1 MKKYEAY
8 KDSGIEWIG
17 MIPEGWECLRMKY
30 FAELVTTPS
39 TSDNKI
45 GLENIESST
54 GRFIPTN
61 SEFEGNGIS
70 FMPDDIVYG
79 KLRPYLQ
86 KVWKADMEGN
96 AVGDF
101 FVLRCNSKSYP
112 TYLKYL
118 LLSPNFTSVANGSTY
133 GAKMPRVSSEFI
145 MNFSWFLPSYNE
157 QQAIA
162 DYLDYK
168 VGQIDTSVAEI
179 NTQIE
184 DLKAYRQAVISEAVT
199 KGLNPNA
206 PMKDSGIE
214 WIGMI
219 PEGWDI
225 ISLGYTAIGNNTS
238 FIDGDWIESPYI
250 TEEGIRYVTTGNV
263 TPLHF
268 KNSGNSHISEE
279 SFEKLNCT
287 EVFPGDILI
296 SRLNDPLGKACIVPD
311 IGERIVTSVD
321 CVIYR
326 PNQEKY
332 DSRFMVFYLNNYR
345 YTEYLSTI
353 GRGTTMKRIAR
364 SSLAKTAVVAPPLAE
379 QQAIADYLDEK
390 TSKIDIAISSL
401 EVQRNDLNTLRQT
414 VISEAVTG
422 KIDLRD
428 WKNK

>member
-54 GRFIPTN
+54 GRFIPTD

-101 FVLRCNSKSYP
+101 FVLRCNSKSCP

-133 GAKMPRVSSEFI
+133 GAKMPRVSSEFM
-145 MNFSWFLPSYNE
+145 MNFSWFLPSYSE

-168 VGQIDTSVAEI
+168 VGQIDTSVAGI

-184 DLKAYRQAVISEAVT
+184 DLKAYRQSVISEAVT
-199 KGLNPNA
+199 KGLNPDA

-219 PEGWDI
+219 PEGWECLPMKRGLTI
-225 ISLGYTAIGNNTS
+225 NNGKDYKDVQS
-238 FIDGDWIESPYI
+238 
-250 TEEGIRYVTTGNV
+250 EEGYPVIG
-263 TPLHF
+263 
-268 KNSGNSHISEE
+268 SGGQFAYATDFLYDGEAV
-279 SFEKLNCT
+279 L
-287 EVFPGDILI
+287 
-296 SRLNDPLGKACIVPD
+296 LGRKGTIDKPMYYNGKFWTVDTMFYAVPD
-311 IGERIVTSVD
+311 DDV
-321 CVIYR
+321 CC
-326 PNQEKY
+326 KY
-332 DSRFMVFYLNNYR
+332 MYYQAQTIPFGLY
-345 YTEYLSTI
+345 STN
-353 GRGTTMKRIAR
+353 TALPSMTQTA
-364 SSLAKTAVVAPPLAE
+364 LADNPMCFPPLAE
-379 QQAIADYLDEK
+379 QKAIADYLDEK
-390 TSKIDIAISSL
+390 TSKIDTAIKSL
-401 EVQRNDLNTLRQT
+401 ENQRDDLNALRQT

-428 WKNK
+428 WKKNK

>member
-17 MIPEGWECLRMKY
+17 MIPEGWECLRMKH

-54 GRFIPTN
+54 GRFIPTD

-86 KVWKADMEGN
+86 KVWKADMDGN

-133 GAKMPRVSSEFI
+133 GAKMPRVSSEFM
-145 MNFSWFLPSYNE
+145 MNFSWFLPSYSE

-168 VGQIDTSVAEI
+168 VGQIDTSVADI

-199 KGLNPNA
+199 KGLNPDA

-219 PEGWDI
+219 PEGWSIERIKFQCNVTDGTHFSPQTTDEGKPYVTVANVNNNKI
-225 ISLGYTAIGNNTS
+225 DVKGALLISLADFETLVKQGCQPAIGDVLLAKDGTVGRSAVVEDNND
-238 FIDGDWIESPYI
+238 F
-250 TEEGIRYVTTGNV
+250 VC
-263 TPLHF
+263 L
-268 KNSGNSHISEE
+268 
-279 SFEKLNCT
+279 
-287 EVFPGDILI
+287 
-296 SRLNDPLGKACIVPD
+296 
-311 IGERIVTSVD
+311 
-321 CVIYR
+321 
-326 PNQEKY
+326 
-332 DSRFMVFYLNNYR
+332 
-345 YTEYLSTI
+345 
-353 GRGTTMKRIAR
+353 
-364 SSLAKTAVVAPPLAE
+364 SSLGILHPNDGLVSKFLKYSLDSSILQDQMSQAMAGSALRRITIAKIKEFIFLLPAKDE
-379 QQAIADYLDEK
+379 QHAIADYLDKK
-390 TSKIDIAISSL
+390 TSKIDTAIKSL
-401 EVQRNDLNTLRQT
+401 ENQRDDLNTLRQT

-428 WKNK
+428 WKK